1 MVESSVLE
9 RRIETKYNNYN
20 GLNPINEF
28 NLTNEQNDFLRKL
41 GFFEAPY
48 LEEKL
53 LSDEKFKTREEY
65 LEAFT
70 EFKKYVAL
78 SKICKD
84 DITMTMTSKEVDE
97 VWISLYFL
105 HHNIINL

>member
-41 GFFEAPY
+41 GFLKP
-48 LEEKL
+48 L
-53 LSDEKFKTREEY
+53 
-65 LEAFT
+65 
-70 EFKKYVAL
+70 
-78 SKICKD
+78 I
-84 DITMTMTSKEVDE
+84 
-97 VWISLYFL
+97 
-105 HHNIINL
+105 